1 MILSPQSKTQLKDP
15 TITFDLQIKNR
26 SSLYP
31 ISSYYRHATSV
42 RNSSHPFIS
51 GDTIRAFADY
61 IYDETRQDDLK
72 SVKYGDIIFVK
83 GDQLSVFF
91 DQTFSSIPQPF
102 VLISHNS
109 DVSVPLEHQ
118 RYLSNSKIL
127 MWYASNPSHKNLEKL
142 VPIPI
147 GLANTRWKQGNLDII
162 TYALKNHRKSW
173 SQRTSL
179 LYVNFSPNNNRAHRD
194 KAFHQATMIPQ
205 AQIIKDR
212 ISFQTYLEHI
222 GNTKFVLSPPGNGL
236 DCHRTW
242 ESLLMGAVPIVLT
255 SELDPLFTK
264 TRSVI
269 INNWSDVTNKFL
281 LSLNFSSN
289 DHLLP
294 DVLYAEYWRQRFLIH
309 RTNLSK
315 T

>member
-1 MILSPQSKTQLKDP
+1 MQ
-15 TITFDLQIKNR
+15 
-26 SSLYP
+26 
-31 ISSYYRHATSV
+31 
-42 RNSSHPFIS
+42 
-51 GDTIRAFADY
+51 
-61 IYDETRQDDLK
+61 QDDLK

-83 GDQLSVFF
+83 ADKLSIFF
-91 DQTFSSIPQPF
+91 AQTFPSIPQPF

-109 DVSVPLEHQ
+109 DVSAPLEHQ
-118 RYLSNSKIL
+118 QYLSNPKIL

-142 VPIPI
+142 VAIPI
-147 GLANTRWKQGNLDII
+147 GLSNTRWQQGNLDNI
-162 TYALKNHRKSW
+162 TYALKYHRKAW

-179 LYVNFSPNNNRAHRD
+179 LYVNFSPQSNRAQRD
-194 KAFHQATMIPQ
+194 EAFHQATTIPQ
-205 AQIIKDR
+205 AQIIRHR

-255 SELDPLFTK
+255 SGLDPLFSK

-269 INNWSDVTNKFL
+269 VDSWSNVTEKFL
-281 LSLNFSSN
+281 LSLNFSPN

-294 DVLYAEYWRQRFLIH
+294 DVLYAEYWRERFSMH
-309 RTNLSK
+309 RTNVSR